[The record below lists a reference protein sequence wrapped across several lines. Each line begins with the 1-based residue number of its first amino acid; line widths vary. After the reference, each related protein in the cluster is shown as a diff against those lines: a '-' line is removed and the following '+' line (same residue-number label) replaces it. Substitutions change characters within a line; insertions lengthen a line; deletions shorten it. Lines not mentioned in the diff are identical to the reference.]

1 MINFIKKIIWGMY
14 FIKFFGILCFLVFGL
29 LLRIIIFLEFICNF
43 LIIYFSNVVFLYLL
57 GFRSLY
63 LKYIN
68 KSLWIYLMFRGL

>member
-14 FIKFFGILCFLVFGL
+14 FIKFFGISCFLVFGL

-43 LIIYFSNVVFLYLL
+43 LIMYFSNVVFLYLL

-68 KSLWIYLMFRGL
+68 KSLWIYLMFRWL